1 LGGLEIQL
9 RLRDYLAEKFNA
21 LKLTPN
27 DVTKNTRSMAKL
39 FKEAGRLKNILSAN
53 TDYFAQVITNYKNL
67 YYLNLIIKILTY
79 IRLKG

>member
-1 LGGLEIQL
+1 MEIQL

-27 DVTKNTRSMAKL
+27 DVFKNARSMAKL

-53 TDYFAQVITNYKNL
+53 SDHFAQVIKLFNKC
-67 YYLNLIIKILTY
+67 YLNFIIKINIY
-79 IRLKG
+79 FRLKD

>member
-27 DVTKNTRSMAKL
+27 DVTKNARSMAKL

-53 TDYFAQVITNYKNL
+53 SDHFAQVITNYKN
-67 YYLNLIIKILTY
+67 
-79 IRLKG
+79 